1 VTGIRPFQATDLA
14 LLARLHGACFADAW
28 NEATLA
34 ELLASPGAFAFL
46 AGEDEGFVLA
56 RAVAGE
62 AEILSLGVVPAMR
75 RRGIARRLLS
85 AVANEAKRRGAER
98 LFLEVAIDNGPALA
112 LYRRAGF
119 AKVGRRAGYYHR
131 REGAVAA
138 EVLALGLVGGENL
151 ESDAGGGVQSPK
163 MQ

>member
-1 VTGIRPFQATDLA
+1 MSAA
-14 LLARLHGACFADAW
+14 
-28 NEATLA
+28 
-34 ELLASPGAFAFL
+34 
-46 AGEDEGFVLA
+46 AG
-56 RAVAGE
+56 
-62 AEILSLGVVPAMR
+62 
-75 RRGIARRLLS
+75 
-85 AVANEAKRRGAER
+85 EAKRRGADR

-138 EVLALGLVGGENL
+138 EMLALGLVEGESVEL
-151 ESDAGGGVQSPK
+151 HAGGGAQSPK